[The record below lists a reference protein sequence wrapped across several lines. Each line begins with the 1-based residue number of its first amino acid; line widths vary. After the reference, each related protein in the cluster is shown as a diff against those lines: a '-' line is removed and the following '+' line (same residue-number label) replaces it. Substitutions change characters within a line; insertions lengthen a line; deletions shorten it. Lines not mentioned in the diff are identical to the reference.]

1 MTLIKK
7 IAVIINWPRELD
19 MYEEIIKILPKN
31 KLEILVND
39 SRNKEKERKNA
50 SLIISK
56 NLKVKKRKFKFLSQ
70 IYGLKK
76 YKILISTGEISSN
89 KVTFGSV
96 LKHLY
101 AITIGSFLNFSKLS
115 YLSNKLFGRPFNAD
129 SYKSSFGYIWY
140 PERVIGEKIIKF
152 PDGID
157 LKLKHYPYKELEK
170 NFDIFFTISDFE
182 KKLIQKKFKKKQCL
196 VIGYPRYTNIGTE
209 KNIKK
214 ILSKSF
220 NLSKKKK

>member
-196 VIGYPRYTNIGTE
+196 VISLQCLNQTLFKLSE
-209 KNIKK
+209 VKVK
-214 ILSKSF
+214 ILTMH
-220 NLSKKKK
+220 